1 MEAGMVRKAPIF
13 AAMLAAALALAGGCR
28 RSNAPAPQETP
39 TPVVPVS
46 HPVQRDFT
54 DYVEYTGRADAVQS
68 VGIRA
73 RVTGYLT
80 KAPFQE
86 GAEVEKDDL
95 LFEVD
100 PRPYKAQLDQAVAQ
114 VAVNEASFKFSQAS
128 YNRAKEAFDKRAGS
142 KQDVDQAKAAMDEAS
157 ARIEGAKANVKLYQ
171 LNLDYTQVRSPIK
184 GHVSRYYYTVGNLI
198 NQDQTLLT
206 TVVSVDP
213 MYAYFDMDGRTLL
226 RIRNAINQGKIK
238 PRGKG
243 NEIPVLMGLED
254 EDGYPHKGVLNFV
267 NNIINPSTGTIAI
280 RGIFANPIP
289 VPNGRRLLSPGM
301 FVRIRLP
308 IGQPH
313 PALLVVDRALASDQ
327 GLKFVYVVGADNKI
341 EYRRVKTGALSDDGL
356 RVIEDGLKP
365 DDWVA
370 VGSIQQLRAKMAVE
384 PEPTAMPTPGA
395 PTPNRPAEESK
406 DAAPPKK

>member
-86 GAEVEKDDL
+86 GAEVEK
-95 LFEVD
+95 
-100 PRPYKAQLDQAVAQ
+100 RPYKAQFDQAVAQ
-114 VAVNEASFKFSQAS
+114 VSVNEASFKFSQAS

-171 LNLDYTQVRSPIK
+171 LNLEYTQVRSPIK
-184 GHVSRYYYTVGNLI
+184 GHVSRYYYTVGNLV

-243 NEIPVLMGLED
+243 NEIPVLMGLEN
-254 EDGYPHKGVLNFV
+254 EDGYPHQGVLNFV

-327 GLKFVYVVGADNKI
+327 GD
-341 EYRRVKTGALSDDGL
+341 R
-356 RVIEDGLKP
+356 
-365 DDWVA
+365 
-370 VGSIQQLRAKMAVE
+370 
-384 PEPTAMPTPGA
+384 
-395 PTPNRPAEESK
+395 
-406 DAAPPKK
+406 